1 MFLQK
6 NKKNLKVTWSIKGV
20 PGKRK
25 CFGQRI
31 YSLVLARI
39 ICSIPLTFVS
49 KKLTVGDLIHLSL
62 LQSCWHMTI

>member
-6 NKKNLKVTWSIKGV
+6 KEKNLKVTWNINGV

-25 CFGQRI
+25 RFGQWI
-31 YSLVLARI
+31 YGLLLARI
-39 ICSIPLTFVS
+39 VCSIPLTFVS

-62 LQSCWHMTI
+62 LQSCCHVTI